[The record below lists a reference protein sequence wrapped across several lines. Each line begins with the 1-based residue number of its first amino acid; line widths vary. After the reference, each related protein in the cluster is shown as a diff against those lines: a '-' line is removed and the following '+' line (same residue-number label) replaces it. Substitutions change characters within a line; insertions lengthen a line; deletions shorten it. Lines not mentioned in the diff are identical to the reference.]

1 MKENY
6 AQFLSVFSFYLLNV
20 SLNSV
25 KKTAPVKLVRSISC
39 PPVGRKKIYA
49 IQNQFSLLP
58 VPGLS
63 HEGFQLHSTVHKDV
77 FIDIQSIEPTKFQRS
92 NQ

>member
-1 MKENY
+1 MKENC

-20 SLNSV
+20 SLNSE
-25 KKTAPVKLVRSISC
+25 KKTAPVKLVWSISC
-39 PPVGRKKIYA
+39 PPLGRKKIYA

-63 HEGFQLHSTVHKDV
+63 HEGFQIAQHCTQRCIYRHTV
-77 FIDIQSIEPTKFQRS
+77 
-92 NQ
+92 N